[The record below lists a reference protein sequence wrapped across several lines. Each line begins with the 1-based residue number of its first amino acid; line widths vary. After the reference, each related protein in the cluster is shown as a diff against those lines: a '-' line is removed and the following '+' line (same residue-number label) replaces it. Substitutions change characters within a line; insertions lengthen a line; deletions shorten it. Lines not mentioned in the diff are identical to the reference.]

1 MNVIGRYGDPLAGA
15 RPTTGRRVHSSL
27 PWSDPASAAEY
38 LGGLA
43 GYESTGAIVDPG
55 TRRIEAITAG
65 LGSPNRRFP
74 SVHITGTN
82 GKGSTTAMT
91 TRLLRS
97 QGLRVGTYTS
107 PHLSDVTERIAVDEK
122 PISAEQFAASLGNV
136 AWMAR
141 RVGVTPSWFEAVT
154 AAAFTVFAD
163 ARVDAAVVEVGM
175 LGRWD
180 ATNIV
185 NSTVAVI
192 TNVELDH
199 TDFAGPSRAHIAA
212 EKAGII
218 RREATLILGETDPDL
233 LPIFNAQHPRRVLK
247 LGVDIGVMHR
257 LRSAAGSTVD
267 LTTPWGVHR
276 SVPINLLGA
285 HQCSNAAL
293 AVAAAEAFIDAPIDT
308 ATVNRAM
315 GAVRMP
321 GRAEIVWAADPV
333 IVVDGA
339 HNHAG
344 ARALRDTVDEYF
356 PTLRRRVLVCAASG
370 SREPADF
377 LHGIGACDFD
387 LVIATEAGSPR
398 SVSAESIAA
407 AVRSTGAAT
416 ITHPDVGQA
425 LRSAVAAA
433 GADGL
438 VVAAGSLYLVSA
450 VRAAVAS
457 LGIGENGCETA

>member
-1 MNVIGRYGDPLAGA
+1 MNVTGRHGDELVGA
-15 RPTTGRRVHSSL
+15 RRARHVHSSQ
-27 PWSDPASAAEY
+27 PWSDPVSATEY
-38 LGGLA
+38 LAGLG
-43 GYESTGAIVDPG
+43 GYETTGAIADPG
-55 TRRIEAITAG
+55 IRRIEAITTG

-107 PHLSDVTERIAVDEK
+107 PHLSDVTERIAIDER
-122 PISAEQFAASLGNV
+122 PVSAEQFAEALGNV

-141 RVGVTPSWFEAVT
+141 RIGVTPSWFEAVT
-154 AAAFTVFAD
+154 AAAFAVFA
-163 ARVDAAVVEVGM
+163 AAGVDAAVVEVGM

-185 NSTVAVI
+185 DSTVAVI
-192 TNVELDH
+192 TNIELDH
-199 TDFAGPSRAHIAA
+199 TDFAGPSRRHIAS

-218 RREATLILGETDPDL
+218 RREATLILGETDPEL
-233 LPIFNAQHPRRVLK
+233 LPIFHAQHPRQLLR
-247 LGVDIGVMHR
+247 LGAEIGATKRRRTKV
-257 LRSAAGSTVD
+257 GSTID

-276 SVPINLLGA
+276 SVPVNLLGA

-293 AVAAAEAFIDAPIDT
+293 AVAAAEAFLDSPIDT
-308 ATVNRAM
+308 ATVNLAM
-315 GAVRMP
+315 GGVRMP
-321 GRAEIVWAADPV
+321 GRAELLRAAAPV

-356 PTLRRRVLVCAASG
+356 PSVRRRVLVCASSG
-370 SREPADF
+370 NRDPADF

-387 LVIATEAGSPR
+387 VVIATEAGSPR
-398 SVSAESIAA
+398 SAAAESIAA
-407 AVRSTGAAT
+407 AVRPTCAGV
-416 ITHPDVGQA
+416 ITQTDVGQA
-425 LRSAVAAA
+425 LRSAVSFA

-438 VVAAGSLYLVSA
+438 VVVAGSLYLVSA
-450 VRAAVAS
+450 ARAAVES
-457 LGIGENGCETA
+457 LGTSGTDCETA